1 MFIDDVYSNGKKS
14 DGDYP
19 LLSTAIAEGLFHP
32 RCKDSTS
39 THYPELDDL
48 GGPLSD
54 DELAEL
60 DRQRGLEVQQ
70 QHAEK
75 QAERFDRRAKY
86 SLDEDNKKF
95 AKARADEWHDRA
107 DKLAEKVK
115 NAESNSS
122 ENVAKS
128 SKGDILK
135 EESKERFSGRY
146 SASQERIDQLIHD
159 DLSGIN
165 FTEKPVY
172 NSRIRSNG
180 KTTVREFADGTVK
193 EVVKVEIG
201 KQDNSSAEFLEDSIL
216 HEELEARIAIRSRY
230 SKRYK
235 ELYKSNDDERHR
247 YINRVIERYFK
258 IKGWNYELATI

>member
-1 MFIDDVYSNGKKS
+1 MTNLQSLTAKEDLKYSNSTQKS
-14 DGDYP
+14 KP
-19 LLSTAIAEGLFHP
+19 NALTAGQNTAL
-32 RCKDSTS
+32 T
-39 THYPELDDL
+39 
-48 GGPLSD
+48 
-54 DELAEL
+54 
-60 DRQRGLEVQQ
+60 
-70 QHAEK
+70 
-75 QAERFDRRAKY
+75 
-86 SLDEDNKKF
+86 KF

-146 SASQERIDQLIHD
+146 SASQERIDQLIQD

-216 HEELEARIAIRSRY
+216 HR
-230 SKRYK
+230 
-235 ELYKSNDDERHR
+235 
-247 YINRVIERYFK
+247 
-258 IKGWNYELATI
+258 TIL